1 MIRAAFLAA
10 LLLAGALPAQ
20 AGGASA
26 ANNTTN
32 RQSNEGTV
40 TLNPSGGSQ
49 TNINNN
55 NAFSS
60 SFSFGGGITCP
71 TASVAANAYATNLD
85 AYGVSI
91 SYIQPIGGQIGRACK
106 DLALEVTKQRQLD
119 TTVQLVNT
127 CAELHR
133 SGVSVDYAQ
142 VPDLAICQHITVQP

>member
-20 AGGASA
+20 AGGAAA

-32 RQSNEGTV
+32 SQSNEGTV

-60 SFSFGGGITCP
+60 SFSFGPGITCP

-85 AYGVSI
+85 AYGMSI

-119 TTVQLVNT
+119 TTVQLVKT

-133 SGVSVDYAQ
+133 SGVSVNYAQ
-142 VPDLAICQHITVQP
+142 VPDLAICQHISVKQ